1 MRCKERDRLIA
12 LYKAA
17 VSHYSAIVDDLNLAS
32 GKTSKQE
39 YDRLLALSER
49 DRASAEAALLALG
62 DHTRKHGC

>member
-1 MRCKERDRLIA
+1 MRCKERNRLIA

-17 VSHYSAIVDDLNLAS
+17 VSHYSATVDDLNLAS